1 MHNLNATLMLFYTIP
16 KKPRIFKI
24 EYPFLLLYKLYLNLY
39 RCKSKSRALSL
50 PVCKTL
56 CQLYYTLSTL
66 KFTLFFFCRL
76 EHTHWDL
83 QQRP

>member
-24 EYPFLLLYKLYLNLY
+24 VYPFLLLYKLYLNLY

-56 CQLYYTLSTL
+56 CQLYYTLSTF
-66 KFTLFFFCRL
+66 KFFFVDWNIHIGTYSKGH
-76 EHTHWDL
+76 E
-83 QQRP
+83 